1 MTDVK
6 TLSLID
12 LFRDLPEPLLEEIG
26 GFCQEIS
33 VPKGK
38 LIFNIEDK
46 ADKLHVL
53 LSGHV
58 NIRVRMATRPDYLTV
73 SVINQPYQAFGWSG
87 VVAPHHYT
95 ASAIC
100 EEDCRLLAIDG
111 PKLMAALERF
121 PEAGFVVMRRVAEII
136 SGRLRSSHVALIKTL

>member
-1 MTDVK
+1 M
-6 TLSLID
+6 IE
-12 LFRDLPEPLLEEIG
+12 LFRDLPGPLLEE
-26 GFCQEIS
+26 FKEYCQEIS
-33 VPKGK
+33 VSKGK

-53 LSGHV
+53 LSGQV
-58 NIRVRMATRPDYLTV
+58 NIRVRMASKPDYLTV
-73 SVINQPYQAFGWSG
+73 SAINQPYQTFGWSG
-87 VVAPHHYT
+87 LVAPHHYT

-100 EEDCRLLAIDG
+100 EEDSRLLVIDG

-121 PEAGFVVMRRVAEII
+121 PEAGFVVMCRVAEII